1 MIIPAI
7 DLLNNVVVRLTQGRY
22 HTPSYYDID
31 ASQLAR
37 RYATEGAKM
46 LHLVDLS
53 GAKDAQARSTSGLLA
68 LTKSTDLAW
77 QVGGGIRS
85 ADDIQQLLDHGVSR
99 VVVGSM
105 AIRHPELVVEWL
117 MRFGADKIVL
127 ALDVRPTQDGRWLL
141 PVDGWTT
148 ETNRELK
155 ECLAFYACVGVRH
168 ILCTDISRD
177 GTAKGPNVELY
188 RQLCHQ
194 YPDIRWQASGG
205 VGSLEHIAQIAATGV
220 AHLIVGKALLDGI
233 FSFKEACICWQNAS
247 SPV

>member
-22 HTPSYYDID
+22 NTPSYYDID

-37 RYATEGAKM
+37 RYATQGAKM

-85 ADDIQQLLDHGVSR
+85 AEDIQQLLDHGVSR

-105 AIRHPELVVEWL
+105 AIRHPELVAEWL

-155 ECLAFYACVGVRH
+155 ECLAFYARVGVRH
-168 ILCTDISRD
+168 ILCTDISRPECRPLSKTLSPIP
-177 GTAKGPNVELY
+177 GYSLAGFRWRGLTRAY
-188 RQLCHQ
+188 RSDCGHWRSSFN
-194 YPDIRWQASGG
+194 RWQGT
-205 VGSLEHIAQIAATGV
+205 VRR
-220 AHLIVGKALLDGI
+220 
-233 FSFKEACICWQNAS
+233 
-247 SPV
+247 